1 MNAIDNHLVVWALER
16 SGRQVLPLS
25 QQVFMPETQRRGDT
39 AKRAAGRS
47 MMLWRH
53 RRCVDFVQ
61 GFRCGSQLLCRGEGG
76 RAREVVPEAGVD
88 GRLGSYRV
96 ERGCKM
102 RGSAQKTDDRRVAVV
117 QLWHGVE
124 QVRDES
130 CAALHGFQGFRR
142 RRETM
147 KTEIRK

>member
-1 MNAIDNHLVVWALER
+1 M
-16 SGRQVLPLS
+16 LPLG
-25 QQVFMPETQRRGDT
+25 QQVFMPETQRRGHT
-39 AKRAAGRS
+39 AQRAAGRS
-47 MMLWRH
+47 VMLWRH
-53 RRCVDFVQ
+53 RRCVNFVK

-76 RAREVVPEAGVD
+76 RAREVVTETGVNR
-88 GRLGSYRV
+88 GFGGYRV

-117 QLWHGVE
+117 QLGHGVE

-142 RRETM
+142 RC
-147 KTEIRK
+147 